1 MPKYQFVN
9 IDDTNIQG
17 SLFNIEMRNSTILG
31 AQLTS

>member
-17 SLFNIEMRNSTILG
+17 SLFNVQMQNSRILG
-31 AQLTS
+31 AQLSS